1 MKALIHTYTSES
13 VLDNPSYLYDIY
25 SVLLESQEW
34 YPEIFKWYF
43 KKFVPNMINGKR
55 HIIKYHV
62 GSDMTGI
69 ALLKKEDNEKK
80 ICTFRV
86 KSKYRRNGIGKRLF
100 GKCVEILNTERPMIT
115 VSAERLCYFK
125 NIFKY
130 YDLKLEQVLE
140 GYYRENSSEYV
151 FNGYLDSK
159 KIPFNKGRSEA
170 SEDKYTYFNQFLLE
184 NSKTM
189 NDIV

>member
-1 MKALIHTYTSES
+1 MKALMLNCPSKS
-13 VLDNPSYLYDIY
+13 SLDDYHNLYDIY
-25 SVLLESQEW
+25 SVLLESQEC

-43 KKFVPNMINGKR
+43 KRFVPSLVSGKR
-55 HIIKYHV
+55 HIIRYHI
-62 GSDMTGI
+62 GSDVAGI
-69 ALLKKEDNEKK
+69 VLLKKEENEKK

-86 KSKYRRNGIGKRLF
+86 KSKYRSNGIGKRLF
-100 GKCVEILNTERPMIT
+100 GKCMEILNTERPMIT
-115 VSAERLCYFK
+115 VSAEKLCYFK

-159 KIPFNKGRSEA
+159 KIPFNKGRSEE
-170 SEDKYTYFNQFLLE
+170 SEDKYKYFNQFLLE